1 MSNIQIFNN
10 EQFGEVRTINQDGQV
25 WFVAKDVCNILD
37 IKDHKQSTRYLDE
50 DEKGMFTIQT
60 PGGEQESTFIN
71 EPGLYNVIFKSRKEE
86 AKQFKRWVTHEVIP
100 SIRKTGSYSIQ
111 QNDDVANKKFAL
123 ESSKMLKDMMDE
135 LEIDTHAQLAVIKN
149 IYSESG
155 IDLPLQIPAPTEHK
169 FITME
174 EVARKVGI
182 YSKSG
187 NPHSQAVGAI
197 LEDLNIDESRKTVT
211 TGTNKSHTYAQEQ
224 YCESVIDDV
233 KDYLGQLGY
242 PDRIESDSRNK
253 GYNVQYK

>member
-10 EQFGEVRTINQDGQV
+10 EQFGEVRTIMEDGQV
-25 WFVAKDVCNILD
+25 WFVAKDVCDALNLSNPTVAADRLD
-37 IKDHKQSTRYLDE
+37 DDE
-50 DEKGMFTIQT
+50 RTKFNLGRQ
-60 PGGEQESTFIN
+60 GETNMVN
-71 EPGLYNVIFKSRKEE
+71 EFGLYNLVLGSRKEE
-86 AKQFKRWVTHEVIP
+86 AKQFKRWITHEVIP

-111 QNDDVANKKFAL
+111 QNDDVANKQFAL

-174 EVARKVGI
+174 EIANRVGV

-224 YCESVIDDV
+224 YCESVIGDV